1 MTNKNKKQ
9 IFLIK
14 HCEKSFE
21 KSVQLAATLREES
34 ERAKREKRTVED
46 VMENVLKSR
55 RGEKGHAELAQ
66 YQAVF
71 GKYFLKSK
79 FFWKYFL

>member
-1 MTNKNKKQ
+1 M
-9 IFLIK
+9 
-14 HCEKSFE
+14 
-21 KSVQLAATLREES
+21 QLAATLREES

-66 YQAVF
+66 YQAGS
-71 GKYFLKSK
+71 GKPFLKSK
-79 FFWKYFL
+79 FFENIFYSKLFLWEQWGFGKFKIPSES